1 MSGARRRYGVMT
13 ERWGFQPFCWEQ
25 NGLPTWRYGRAP
37 AGLVTRRQMRE
48 AGLAP
53 GGAEPVAQLVFTH
66 RRREVRA
73 LLWDRAELVTK
84 RVSSPAQLAALDKA
98 MAARR
103 WCPSCQTDAGYCVPV
118 SLGECIGCAYP
129 DPTTEL
135 ATASA
140 NQTPHPFETEEIRHA
155 A

>member
-1 MSGARRRYGVMT
+1 MSRPRRRYGLMT
-13 ERWGFQPFCWEQ
+13 ERWGWQPFAWEQ
-25 NGLPTWRYGRAP
+25 NGLPSWRPLRAP

-53 GGAEPVAQLVFTH
+53 GGAEPVAQLVFVH
-66 RRREVRA
+66 KRREVRA
-73 LLWDRAELVTK
+73 SLWDRAELVAK
-84 RVSSPAQLAALDKA
+84 RIPSAAQLVALDKA

-103 WCPSCQTDAGYCVPV
+103 WCPSCRRDVGYCVPT

-129 DPTTEL
+129 DRIENDSTRTT
-135 ATASA
+135 AI
-140 NQTPHPFETEEIRHA
+140 EEVRHA